1 MKLLAQDVAQG
12 NPASTNS
19 KRYRWI
25 ICFLLFLI
33 TVNNYMDRQMLSIVV
48 PTISTEFRLTASD
61 IAFIINAFLLMYG
74 IGQVFSGRFMDW
86 IGPRRGFT
94 WSVLLWSLA
103 SIFTSVARTA
113 FGFGFFR
120 LLLGA
125 AESGNFA
132 AGVKVL
138 SELFPAN
145 ERTTAVGFFA
155 SGVSVGALLT
165 PPLGAYLI
173 VHYGWQFA
181 FVAVGIPGLFWIL
194 AWRSLYKAAPSLPKS
209 SGTPR
214 VTVRSTEI
222 TAQEAALEQSRRWS
236 FLLRHR
242 LVWSII
248 VGRFVEEPVG
258 WFFFSWLPFYLK
270 NYRATS
276 LIHIGLLLTIPFFT
290 LDMGF
295 LAGGWAASRLMKN
308 GWSLDRT
315 RRTLV
320 GLSAV
325 CMMSTLLAMAAPT
338 VLGFVLLI
346 SVATFGHGS
355 WSSNVMAMPADVLP
369 HHSVGTLY
377 GMTAACGSMGSILFT
392 VIAGRLIDVQHSFNT
407 VFVIAGVLPLVGAI
421 LMFAVAGKVQP
432 LPSLASY

>member
-1 MKLLAQDVAQG
+1 
-12 NPASTNS
+12 
-19 KRYRWI
+19 
-25 ICFLLFLI
+25 
-33 TVNNYMDRQMLSIVV
+33 
-48 PTISTEFRLTASD
+48 
-61 IAFIINAFLLMYG
+61 
-74 IGQVFSGRFMDW
+74 
-86 IGPRRGFT
+86 
-94 WSVLLWSLA
+94 
-103 SIFTSVARTA
+103 
-113 FGFGFFR
+113 
-120 LLLGA
+120 
-125 AESGNFA
+125 
-132 AGVKVL
+132 
-138 SELFPAN
+138 
-145 ERTTAVGFFA
+145 
-155 SGVSVGALLT
+155 
-165 PPLGAYLI
+165 
-173 VHYGWQFA
+173 
-181 FVAVGIPGLFWIL
+181 
-194 AWRSLYKAAPSLPKS
+194 
-209 SGTPR
+209 
-214 VTVRSTEI
+214 
-222 TAQEAALEQSRRWS
+222 
-236 FLLRHR
+236 
-242 LVWSII
+242 
-248 VGRFVEEPVG
+248 
-258 WFFFSWLPFYLK
+258 LK

-421 LMFAVAGKVQP
+421 LMFAVAGKVQR